1 MKLKQLDYFLAL
13 CKNKSFTKTSEE
25 LGISQPYLSTHIR
38 ELEQELNAQL
48 ITRDYGNNT
57 LTPEGLVLKKRGE
70 KIFQEFE
77 MAVTEINLLVHTGE
91 TATIKIGTNLADTDY
106 LIAKML
112 TDFHQKYPLASID
125 YGYYD
130 NLEIALENKEID
142 IAVGILSEENSK
154 IASSL
159 IFSESYVVFISKKNQ
174 LSYLNE
180 LSVEHL
186 LQTPLINYSKQ
197 IYEKNI
203 IKTWIEINHPELKD
217 NQCYEL
223 PSTISILNLVDQ
235 DFGVAF
241 LPYSLADSIP
251 NYLSITS
258 VEIIDG
264 PFRNISI
271 GYHSDLPLSKAHKD
285 LIEQLQF
292 IF

>member
-112 TDFHQKYPLASID
+112 TDFHRKYPLASID

-142 IAVGILSEENSK
+142 IAVGILSEEHSK